1 MTHAP
6 DRAIRPVDEQP
17 DESWLPFALV
27 DVFAER
33 PLQGN
38 PLAVVDLSE
47 RTAEVPDEWFRAV
60 ARETN
65 QAETTFVLA
74 GDERATRVLRS
85 FTAAGTEVF
94 GAGHNSLGAWW
105 WLLQTGRVDAS
116 APLTQR
122 IGDSHL
128 PVLVEDDGALRLVH
142 DSPTYGALVDP
153 QTLAAVLGLGG
164 ASVLADPAPQV
175 VDTGAAHV
183 MLLVADRESL
193 DQADPDLAALAQL
206 TVAHGAEGAY
216 LAWIDA
222 DAARPTTHTRFFNPA
237 MGLDEDIATG
247 TAAGPL
253 GAWLRHAGRIA
264 GDELII
270 VQGESL
276 GRPSRIRVTLGSDS
290 TPSVIGGARLAA
302 TGLLVAP
309 WTNGA

>member
-6 DRAIRPVDEQP
+6 TRAMRLVDERP
-17 DESWLPFALV
+17 HESWVPFALV

-47 RTAEVPDEWFRAV
+47 WTAKVPDAWFRAV

-74 GDERATRVLRS
+74 GDGRATRMLRS
-85 FTAAGTEVF
+85 FTAAGVEVF

-105 WLLQTGRVDAS
+105 WLLQTGRVDPS
-116 APLTQR
+116 AALTQR
-122 IGDSHL
+122 VGDSDL
-128 PVLVEDDGALRLVH
+128 PVLVEDDGELRLVH
-142 DSPTYGALVDP
+142 DAPTFGALVDP
-153 QTLAAVLGLGG
+153 RALAGVLGLGG

-183 MLLVADRESL
+183 MLLVADRETL
-193 DQADPDLAALAQL
+193 DLAEPDLAALARL

-222 DAARPTTHTRFFNPA
+222 DVAHPTAHTRFFNPA

-253 GAWLRHAGRIA
+253 GAWLRRSGRFA

-276 GRPSRIRVTLGSDS
+276 GRPSRIRVTLDSDS

-302 TGLLVAP
+302 SGLLVAP
-309 WTNGA
+309 RVNGA